1 MSIFHT
7 EYIKQQ
13 ASLME
18 EELIAIRRNL
28 HAHPELGTKE
38 VKTDELI
45 TGYLT
50 QWGIPFQFPVADTGI
65 VATVQGKMGANC
77 TRRLPVVALRADID
91 ALPLQEDKSRPYCS
105 LNDGVMHACGH
116 DAHTAIAL
124 AVAHFLKEHEG
135 EWGGIVKF
143 FFQPAEETCGGAER
157 MVKAGC
163 MENPHVDYVIGLHM
177 MPTLEYGEV
186 ELRYN
191 DLNAAS
197 DELAVIIHGQ
207 STHCSHPEQGIDAIV
222 MAAAVIQNLQ
232 TVISRSLPPLKN
244 AVLSMGTIEGG
255 TAHNIIANQVKLTGT
270 LRTTDNE
277 LRRHLQD
284 RIRCIV
290 EETCKAYG
298 GKGELIIH
306 PGYDALVN
314 DNEIVD
320 VVKEAAARRLDL
332 DHIHFKEY
340 PSLGVEDFSFFLN
353 QAAGAFYHLGCA
365 CKEKGITAPLHSSDF
380 DIDERALSL
389 GFELQTSIIGRLLR
403 RGGNSRKDNRLHS

>member
-7 EYIKQQ
+7 EYLKQH
-13 ASLME
+13 AAAME
-18 EELIAIRRNL
+18 EELISIRRKL
-28 HAHPELGTKE
+28 HAYPELGTKE
-38 VKTDELI
+38 IKTDALI
-45 TGYLT
+45 TEYLKS
-50 QWGIPFQFPVADTGI
+50 WDIPYQFPVADTGI
-65 VATVQGKMGANC
+65 VATVQGRMGANC
-77 TRRLPVVALRADID
+77 CRRLPVIALRADID

-105 LNDGVMHACGH
+105 LHDGVMHACGH

-124 AVAHFLKEHEG
+124 GVAHFLKEHEA

-157 MVKAGC
+157 MVEAGC
-163 MENPHVDYVIGLHM
+163 MENPQVDYVIGLHM
-177 MPTLEYGEV
+177 MPSLEYGEV

-197 DELAVIIHGQ
+197 DELTILLHGK
-207 STHCSHPEQGIDAIV
+207 SSHCSHPEQGIDAIV
-222 MAAAVIQNLQ
+222 MAASVVQNLQ
-232 TVISRSLPPLKN
+232 TVISRSLPPLQN

-255 TAHNIIANQVKLTGT
+255 TAHNIIADQVKLTGT

-277 LRRHLQD
+277 LRRHLKE
-284 RIRCIV
+284 RIRQVV

-298 GKGELIIH
+298 GQGELIIH

-320 VVKEAAARRLDL
+320 VVKEAAARRLAL
-332 DHIHFKEY
+332 THIHFKEH

-353 QAAGAFYHLGCA
+353 KAAGAFYHLGCA
-365 CKEKGITAPLHSSDF
+365 CREKGITAPLHSSDF

-403 RGGNSRKDNRLHS
+403 RGANGHKAQASS

>member
-7 EYIKQQ
+7 EYLKQQ
-13 ASLME
+13 ALAMD
-18 EELIAIRRNL
+18 EELIAIRRKL
-28 HAHPELGTKE
+28 HAYPELGTKE
-38 VKTDELI
+38 VKTDAII
-45 TGYLT
+45 TEYLT
-50 QWGIPFQFPVADTGI
+50 RWGIDFQFPVADTGI
-65 VATVQGKMGANC
+65 VAAVQGKMGAKC
-77 TRRLPVVALRADID
+77 SWKQPVVALRADID
-91 ALPLQEDKSRPYCS
+91 ALPLQEDKNRPYCS
-105 LNDGVMHACGH
+105 LHDGVMHACGH

-124 AVAHFLKEHEG
+124 GVAHFLKEHEA
-135 EWGGIVKF
+135 EWGGVVKF

-157 MVKAGC
+157 MVEAGC

-177 MPTLEYGEV
+177 MPSLEYGEV

-197 DELAVIIHGQ
+197 DELTILLHGK
-207 STHCSHPEQGIDAIV
+207 SSHCSHPEQGIDAIV

-232 TVISRSLPPLKN
+232 TVVSRSLPPLQN
-244 AVLSMGTIEGG
+244 AVLSIGTIEGG
-255 TAHNIIANQVKLTGT
+255 SAENIIADKVVLQGT

-277 LRRHLQD
+277 LRRHLKD
-284 RIRCIV
+284 RIREIV
-290 EETCKAYG
+290 EETSRAYG
-298 GKGELIIH
+298 GQGELLIR
-306 PGYDALVN
+306 PGYDALIN

-332 DHIHFKEY
+332 AHIHFKEH

-353 QAAGAFYHLGCA
+353 KASGAFYHLGCA
-365 CKEKGITAPLHSSDF
+365 CREKGITAPLHSRDF

-403 RGGNSRKDNRLHS
+403 RGANGRKIQASL

>member
-7 EYIKQQ
+7 EYVKQQ

-18 EELIAIRRNL
+18 EELIGIRRKL
-28 HAHPELGTKE
+28 HAYPELGTKE

-50 QWGIPFQFPVADTGI
+50 KWGIPFQFPVADTGI
-65 VATVQGKMGANC
+65 VATVQGKVGAKC
-77 TRRLPVVALRADID
+77 RHRLPVVALRADID
-91 ALPLQEDKSRPYCS
+91 ALPLQEDKNRPYCS
-105 LNDGVMHACGH
+105 LHDGVMHACGH

-124 AVAHFLKEHEG
+124 EVAHFLKEHEG

-143 FFQPAEETCGGAER
+143 FFQPAEETCGGAQR
-157 MVKAGC
+157 MVEAGC
-163 MENPHVDYVIGLHM
+163 MENPRVDYVIGLHM

-191 DLNAAS
+191 DLNASS
-197 DELAVIIHGQ
+197 DELMILVHGQ
-207 STHCSHPEQGIDAIV
+207 STHCSHPEQGVDAIV
-222 MAAAVIQNLQ
+222 MAAAVVQNLQ
-232 TVISRSLPPLKN
+232 TVISRSLSPLEN

-277 LRRHLQD
+277 LRRHLLE

-290 EETCKAYG
+290 EDTCRAYG

-332 DHIHFKEY
+332 THIHFKKH

-353 QAAGAFYHLGCA
+353 KAAGAFYHLGCA
-365 CKEKGITAPLHSSDF
+365 CQEKGITAPLHSPAF
-380 DIDERALSL
+380 DIDERALVL
-389 GFELQTSIIGRLLR
+389 GFELQTSIVGRLLR
-403 RGGNSRKDNRLHS
+403 RGGNGHRCNA

>member
-1 MSIFHT
+1 MAMSIFHT
-7 EYIKQQ
+7 EYVKQQ

-18 EELIAIRRNL
+18 EELIAIRRHL

-38 VKTDELI
+38 VKTDEII

-50 QWGIPFQFPVADTGI
+50 NWGIPFQFPVADTGI
-65 VATVQGKMGANC
+65 VATVQGKVGEKYAHK
-77 TRRLPVVALRADID
+77 LPVVALRADID
-91 ALPLQEDKSRPYCS
+91 ALPLQEDKNRPYCS

-124 AVAHFLKEHEG
+124 AVAHFLKKHEG

-157 MVKAGC
+157 MVEAGC

-197 DELAVIIHGQ
+197 DELTILVHGR
-207 STHCSHPEQGIDAIV
+207 STHCSHPEQGVDAIV
-222 MAAAVIQNLQ
+222 MACAVVQNLQ

-255 TAHNIIANQVKLTGT
+255 TAHNIIANQVRLTGT
-270 LRTTDNE
+270 LRTTDNI
-277 LRRHLQD
+277 LRRHLQE

-298 GKGELIIH
+298 GKGELVIH

-332 DHIHFKEY
+332 AHIHFKEH

-353 QAAGAFYHLGCA
+353 KAAGAFYHLGCA
-365 CKEKGITAPLHSSDF
+365 CREKGITAPLHSPDF

-403 RGGNSRKDNRLHS
+403 RGGNCRR